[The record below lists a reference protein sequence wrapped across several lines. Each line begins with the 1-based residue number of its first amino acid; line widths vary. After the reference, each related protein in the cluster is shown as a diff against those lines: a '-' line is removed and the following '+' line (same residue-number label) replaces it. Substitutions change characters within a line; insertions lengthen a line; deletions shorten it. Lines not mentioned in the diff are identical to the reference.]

1 MNDSLWFVQVNKNR
15 SHCQL
20 HLETGVDHSLER
32 DSAANMALGLGVVC
46 LVGITPAHAE
56 GTAGPPASTGDL
68 STVVV
73 TARQPSLDTLPQE
86 ILDTPQSVNVIGQR
100 LLRQQSGASLS
111 DALKNVPG
119 ITLNA
124 GEGGTHGDL
133 VNLRGFSAGDDYF
146 MDGLRD
152 TGLYDRD
159 AFDYDS
165 IEVYKGPASTLFGRG
180 STGGV
185 INQVMKAPLQRPLL
199 GFSVAGGTNS
209 ELRATADLNQ
219 PFADHA
225 AARLNV
231 MAQRNL
237 IEGRPFAKTQ
247 RWGVAPAVA
256 FGIDTP
262 TSGWLKFL
270 HQQED
275 NIPDY
280 GVPFLFDRPAPVGR
294 GAFYGLPSDDVF
306 KTKVD
311 VLTGR
316 IQHSF
321 NENWSVSDTARYGHY
336 HFLSRETASIY
347 GSGNCFTSRTAH
359 GFFAGAPIC
368 GPASLAGQVPVS
380 ANNPYFPVLGTPVS
394 SVFVLRDRPSATGTI
409 ETVMNNL
416 DLTTHFT
423 TGPFEHT
430 LILGFEYDNERANLV
445 RFVNQDT
452 LIAPVPILAPAPFE
466 FFPGT
471 QTTVNQTPHTG
482 TDTKGTYAT
491 DTIDLSERWL
501 LTAAIRYDDFRATF
515 DQPFGRA
522 PTHFG
527 HADTVW
533 SPRAALVFKPTAKSS
548 VYVSYGTSFD
558 PSAENLAL
566 SASNAALPPEKDR
579 TYELGAKV
587 QVDDMLSVTAAAFDT
602 EMTNARITD
611 PLQPTLQELAGT
623 EKVKGVEI
631 GLQGHL
637 TRHLE
642 IVGGYTFLDAKA
654 IGLAGAGIEGPLP
667 NTARHQANLWANYEL
682 SSGLQVGAGLNYIGE
697 RLAGTDSQVDPGTI
711 SIPSV
716 PGYVTV
722 DAAIAYRLNN
732 HLTLQLNGFNLADRL
747 YYMNSYFTRP
757 NENHTV
763 PGPGRTLLLTARV
776 SL

>member
-1 MNDSLWFVQVNKNR
+1 M
-15 SHCQL
+15 
-20 HLETGVDHSLER
+20 DHSVER
-32 DSAANMALGLGVVC
+32 DSAANMALGLGVAC
-46 LVGITPAHAE
+46 LVGIAPAHAD
-56 GTAGPPASTGDL
+56 GAVGPPASSGDL

-73 TARQPSLDTLPQE
+73 TGRQPSLDTLPRK
-86 ILDTPQSVNVIGQR
+86 ILDTPQSVNVIGAQ
-100 LLRQQSGASLS
+100 LLQEQSGASLS

-165 IEVYKGPASTLFGRG
+165 VEVYKGPASTLFGRG

-185 INQVMKAPLQRPLL
+185 INQVMKAPRLSPLL
-199 GFSVAGGTNS
+199 GFSVTGGTNS
-209 ELRATADLNQ
+209 ELRATADINQ
-219 PFADHA
+219 PFGDHA

-231 MAQRNL
+231 MGQRNL

-247 RWGVAPAVA
+247 RWGIAPAIA
-256 FGIDTP
+256 FGIGTP

-294 GAFYGLPSDDVF
+294 GTYYGLPSDDIF

-316 IQHSF
+316 IQHTF

-336 HFLSRETASIY
+336 YFMSRETALIY
-347 GSGNCFTSRTAH
+347 GSGNCFSSDTAP
-359 GFFAGAPIC
+359 GFFAGAPLC
-368 GPASLAGQVPVS
+368 GSGSVPGQVPVA
-380 ANNPYFPVLGTPVS
+380 ANNPYFPVLGTPVGS
-394 SVFVLRDRPSATGTI
+394 IFVLRDRPSGNGTI
-409 ETVMNNL
+409 ETVMNDL
-416 DLTTHFT
+416 DLTTHFV
-423 TGPFEHT
+423 TGPFVHT
-430 LILGFEYDNERANLV
+430 LVFGFEYDNERADLV

-452 LIAPVPILAPAPFE
+452 LITPVPILAPDPFE
-466 FFPGT
+466 AFPGT
-471 QTTVNQTPHTG
+471 QTTVNQTPRTG
-482 TDTKGTYAT
+482 TDTKGAYAT
-491 DTIDLSERWL
+491 DTINLSERWL
-501 LTAAIRYDDFRATF
+501 LTGAIRYDDFAASF
-515 DQPFGRA
+515 DQPFGHT
-522 PTHFG
+522 PSHFD
-527 HADTVW
+527 HTDTIW
-533 SPRAALVFKPTAKSS
+533 SPRAALVFKPTTESS
-548 VYVSYGTSFD
+548 VYFSYGTSFD

-587 QVDDMLSVTAAAFDT
+587 QVLDNMLSLTAAVFDT

-611 PLQPTLQELAGT
+611 PLQPALQELAGT
-623 EKVKGVEI
+623 EKVKGGEI
-631 GLQGHL
+631 GIQGRL
-637 TRHLE
+637 TRHLDV
-642 IVGGYTFLDAKA
+642 VGGYTYLDAKA
-654 IGLAGAGIEGPLP
+654 VGLAAPGVEGPVH
-667 NTARHQANLWANYEL
+667 NTARNQANLWTNYEFD
-682 SSGLQVGAGLNYIGE
+682 SGLHLGFGLNYIGE
-697 RLAGTDSQVDPGTI
+697 RLAGTDNLLNPGTI

-716 PGYVTV
+716 PGYVTL
-722 DAAIAYRLNN
+722 DAAIAYRVNRRV
-732 HLTLQLNGFNLADRL
+732 TLQLNGLNLTDEF
-747 YYMNSYFTRP
+747 YYANSYFTRP
-757 NENHTV
+757 YENHTV